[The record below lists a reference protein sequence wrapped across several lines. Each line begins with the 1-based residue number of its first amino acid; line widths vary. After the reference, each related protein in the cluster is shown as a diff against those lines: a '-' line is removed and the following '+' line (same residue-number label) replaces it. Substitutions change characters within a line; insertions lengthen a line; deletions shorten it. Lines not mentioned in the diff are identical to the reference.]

1 MLQILSSNLSFVFWP
16 CLNKVLKNFLYCQ
29 FISLF
34 IILFFLLFFLAW
46 NSCQSE
52 APVLSGH
59 RGCSGLSPGAR
70 AGARTAFRLGHWG
83 LEVRFLFSLSHF
95 ICLVVVFSPV
105 ASWHLAFVVTL
116 FICFTLASL
125 QLPLCAEDGPG
136 SQKELRGSP
145 QRPMP
150 PRLLLRVQS
159 DVAGAMSGESRGHL
173 TMVYEPHEKGQK
185 KQVKLILIR
194 YLI

>member
-16 CLNKVLKNFLYCQ
+16 CLNKVLKK
-29 FISLF
+29 LF
-34 IILFFLLFFLAW
+34 ILSIYQSFYYSFFFFCFFFFAW

-145 QRPMP
+145 QRQCLPVCCWGS
-150 PRLLLRVQS
+150 R
-159 DVAGAMSGESRGHL
+159 AMSPGQCQVSHVGIWQWFTSH
-173 TMVYEPHEKGQK
+173 MKKGK
-185 KQVKLILIR
+185 R
-194 YLI
+194 NRWN